1 MSYPRDD
8 PESKYTLRE
17 ALSMLVPA
25 PEESRASVAAKRPNK
40 KKKGMFSLPPL
51 PRSSANPSR
60 SRSLSPSVTRP
71 SSPIIISAPFNAVLL
86 GEPSSAST
94 SPARSSASS
103 PSHSAFVSAPSSPLQ
118 HHTAP
123 SNSLQVPDSPQP
135 GLKLRKLPSQIL
147 EAPNEQPTQPEEPP
161 PSPKEYRAIKE
172 FKGANEG
179 ELPLEVGD
187 IVEKMPRP
195 NADMGPEWWY
205 GISRTWG
212 PNNGLVGYFLA
223 DHVVLETFEE
233 VVPSPTV
240 EHVQTPVPVPE
251 EDGYI
256 EEEVA
261 SELPA
266 TIRPGTKLV
275 CLFPYERTKADE
287 LEMEAGD
294 IIVVLDAPEGGW
306 WRGMKGFSTKTPTS
320 GWFPCSMVTIAPG
333 ENIPGWTPTQKVRRV
348 SMALVAP
355 PEQSAPTTEPEQTP
369 VEDVKP
375 QPASLERAPKK
386 EGSSRDVTAQTPT
399 AATFEEKPIISA
411 ENEVVSVWKV
421 QTVEVNDVPGTATN
435 SSATG
440 TGTPEISAP
449 VSRYTSR
456 APSRPVSSVS
466 PFGVEGF
473 STLSSDN
480 QSEKSAGTL
489 QKGMLGVSAISPSSG
504 PSSEFLHPEFSSRLA
519 KDISNSNSHSV
530 NLVPEDK
537 PTVSEVAETDVNPNV
552 DPPETQEGE
561 TVTEL
566 QGEGVHADAIDFSDS
581 KSRSDLFP
589 DDLISDV
596 PTSLPAAPQSKSLLA
611 KAARQ
616 LKTLSAPSA
625 ALIGNMSSKSLGPL
639 LDEPEPMDSGD
650 ISTGAPTDTMS
661 LLSNDTSSDTRSS
674 GALLKNG
681 VRNRSASMTE
691 ADKSLSRTS
700 LIVGKSWL
708 PQIEGSRASILAQVG
723 DSDTASVAPS
733 ETAVAVPETA
743 EVLEAKQKKRM
754 NIIVELIGTE
764 RDYVRDLK
772 IIIENFMK
780 PMSNSKFDK
789 NVDSLFSNVDELL
802 SINSEFLRRFE
813 AKQRASPEF
822 TGVGEI
828 FLELGESFAK
838 YSLYCGNHSAAL
850 TKLQNLMQ
858 TNRAFRIFLEDIC
871 KNPVTRQLDL
881 GGFLIKPVQ
890 RICKYPLLLK
900 EIIKNTA
907 DDHRELP
914 ILKLALETI
923 QAIITQVN
931 DGARAAEG
939 VRKMVEVQNMF
950 TEKLSIITPTRYML
964 RDDTV
969 NLIGKNFDKKA
980 RRLFLFNDLVIVSRK
995 DWQSKL
1001 RLIHQIN
1008 LRHCRV
1014 CDIVD
1019 DNNDSPSGHMF
1030 EVEVIPAGGNSASSK
1045 TRRFLFSA
1053 DTAKAKT
1060 TWIEAYRGVATIA
1073 VKKKKFS
1080 ETVVVAE
1087 DGEDD
1092 DGTGVSA
1099 NIVDGAGDGA
1109 DEILEED
1116 KPVSIQK
1123 RLEQYRED
1131 SKKAL
1136 MEEYK
1141 HQIQEL
1147 SKKLD
1152 MAKNGQ
1158 EETKKWYEDT
1168 KVKLIAS
1175 EATVESLQKS
1185 LEDLKEQLW
1194 ASQCQASESIAL
1206 TETLQ
1211 IKVADAE
1218 KLNSIHKLNSKAE
1231 VDEKVTEIVALQA
1244 TIEEINISNATLLH
1258 EKDARMMEMREE
1270 FRQAMENEKK
1280 TAALERE
1287 QLLKD
1292 TESEMSRAV
1301 EDLNAKLRATIEDA
1315 SNRISASKLSFETQL
1330 LQSNQAYELK
1340 ILQLQEESRTKL
1352 AAADAALKQEQQVSR
1367 ETIQEKAT
1375 LIKELEKEHT
1385 IEKQRLAT
1393 ELETFKRKATAAHES
1408 MKRVLLE
1415 TKNELKTVQA
1425 TLKEKE
1431 GMLLDKDDSLREKV
1445 NLIGKLDLE
1454 KSALSSELSRTTA
1467 HTENM
1472 RLEHVRI
1479 LGNLEKVIQERHQT
1493 ISRKESEI
1501 AEMTQRLTQANEKGK
1516 HAEHDAEKLSLE
1528 LHERTRH
1535 FEETVSQLRE
1545 EMSKTRAERAR
1556 ESEQLETLNRTYR
1569 DAVKQLDELR
1579 SQLSGANDANRRLAT
1594 ENTKLTESLASQT
1607 SALTVA
1613 THDLQEIRLQFN
1625 DVQEKLRR
1633 KNHDFSEVA
1642 TSDTTHREKLKA
1654 LEEQYHKLIILSERS
1669 ETRNVEFSKSLEQKD
1684 AEISDLKETLRKTA
1698 EQSQA
1703 QLHHELS
1710 ELKKKLLEEASIRY
1724 QYVAKENAELQ
1735 LKLNREMAEVKEKK
1749 EHDEQMLAGQ
1759 LELVERLQKETML
1772 AKTRCEAE
1780 IQDLKTTNERLDT
1793 ESKEKA
1799 KQVSLLKR
1807 RLKNLEAEKE
1817 SLEECL
1823 QAVSQKMRLS
1833 DEQNAKLVSSSRA
1846 LEDELTLL
1854 KTRLSAT
1861 EKESLTLTNR
1871 LELYS
1876 ELDKKYLALR
1886 EHSDQIH
1893 FDIKSKQGHMQQTEG
1908 VLEKREKEI
1917 AALRYALEEIW
1928 SLIVGIQITA
1938 SAKQTHPIAAAHNT
1952 RILSGLGDES
1962 AVKAILSRIHDIS
1975 VDHEQLCN
1983 SHTAEIQRSQSLK
1996 ESLDALTQDRLE
2008 ILSNLKKIES
2018 KFKEKARRYKT
2029 DVQDFEAMIESLKSE
2044 MADLKHQAKETEECL
2059 RESQTKLKA
2068 ADSAK
2073 SDLET
2078 QLHSALATLET
2089 EPKQHAAVVENL
2101 HLEIQQLKARCE
2113 KFKTQSTTAALKI
2126 TEMEGETEYLQQLT
2140 ESLIQSKLSLESNAD
2155 SAAQKISSMQIQ
2167 LSRVGE
2173 ELLQKTNTLQ
2183 QVKETNELLD
2193 AKQKTLVEA
2202 INVQQ
2207 TQYEDVIKNLQGKLQ
2222 DIASNQRR
2230 KDSEAQQTLQ
2240 TAISTRQA
2248 QIDACNCKIQQ
2259 LEELLQDRDER
2270 ISKQTTELQDLEERF
2285 NNARAEN
2292 QVLCSEVVEV
2302 SRRENSLRNKL
2313 DTIQSKIVASSQT
2326 IDDLQLQH
2334 LHNSQ
2339 YPEREFEE
2347 RAARDA
2353 EQKYQQKYPLR
2364 GPPAVRAET
2373 TCIDDQTIAS
2383 PPLIATPSHTK
2394 TSNTLIK
2401 STLKMIDG
2409 ILEKKTLIL
2418 RKLVS
2423 CEKAI
2428 LALLDINSTERGYF
2442 DGILDI
2448 SISTSKPLH
2457 QPNETQFQNHQ
2468 QQESQQKQQQNQL
2481 YHAQMQKETALRT
2494 LEYLA
2499 NVSSSINHSQEGKT
2513 VMMHRA
2519 RRDMTVAKELLF
2531 EMHEFVRIWLSGFE
2545 AVHLLGSSVQVPTQP
2560 PLPTLAQVNTFQ
2572 EVYVDPFG
2580 DAGSGKGRSLLKH
2593 GAINSFSSPRARY
2606 LAASSIPSSDNSCK
2620 VEPIEE
2626 PLDPLAAK
2634 TPGILL
2640 ALPEK
2645 LGKLFSSDELNNI
2658 LGSFGEPSST

>member
-40 KKKGMFSLPPL
+40 KKGMFSLPPL
-51 PRSSANPSR
+51 PRSSTNASR

-71 SSPIIISAPFNAVLL
+71 PSPIIISAPFNAVPL
-86 GEPSSAST
+86 GEPSSVSA

-118 HHTAP
+118 HNTAP

-135 GLKLRKLPSQIL
+135 GLKMRRLPSQIL
-147 EAPNEQPTQPEEPP
+147 EAPNEQTTQPEEST

-179 ELPLEVGD
+179 ELPLEAGD
-187 IVEKMPRP
+187 IVEKMPPPP
-195 NADMGPEWWY
+195 NGDKGPEWWY

-212 PNNGLVGYFLA
+212 PNNGLLGYFLA

-233 VVPSPTV
+233 VAPSPTV
-240 EHVQTPVPVPE
+240 EQVQIPVPVSE

-275 CLFPYERTKADE
+275 CLYPYERTKADE

-294 IIVVLDAPEGGW
+294 VIVVLDAPEGGW

-333 ENIPGWTPTQKVRRV
+333 ETIPGWSPTQKVLRRV
-348 SMALVAP
+348 SKATVAP
-355 PEQSAPTTEPEQTP
+355 PELTAPTTEPQQTP

-375 QPASLERAPKK
+375 QAALLEPATKK
-386 EGSSRDVTAQTPT
+386 EGGSIRDVTAQTPI
-399 AATFEEKPIISA
+399 AAVVEEKQVISA
-411 ENEVVSVWKV
+411 ENDAITVGKV
-421 QTVEVNDVPGTATN
+421 QTVVEVNDISGTATN

-456 APSRPVSSVS
+456 APSRPVSSFS
-466 PFGVEGF
+466 PIGVDAL
-473 STLSSDN
+473 SALSSDN
-480 QSEKSAGTL
+480 QSEKYAA
-489 QKGMLGVSAISPSSG
+489 QKSMLGVSAISPSSG
-504 PSSEFLHPEFSSRLA
+504 TSSEYLHPDVSSRLA

-537 PTVSEVAETDVNPNV
+537 STVSEVADIDVSPNI
-552 DPPETQEGE
+552 DPETQEGDIA
-561 TVTEL
+561 TEL
-566 QGEGVHADAIDFSDS
+566 QHQEVIHADAIDFSDS

-589 DDLISDV
+589 DDINAAPDV
-596 PTSLPAAPQSKSLLA
+596 PMSLPAPQAKTLLA

-639 LDEPEPMDSGD
+639 LDEPEPIDTGD
-650 ISTGAPTDTMS
+650 VATSAPTDTMS

-674 GALLKNG
+674 GALLKNAA
-681 VRNRSASMTE
+681 RNRSASMSE

-700 LIVGKSWL
+700 LVVGKSWL
-708 PQIEGSRASILAQVG
+708 PQIEGSRASILAQVT

-733 ETAVAVPETA
+733 ESAVPVPETP

-858 TNRAFRIFLEDIC
+858 TNRAFRLFLEDIC

-950 TEKLSIITPTRYML
+950 TEKLNIITPTRYML

-1001 RLIHQIN
+1001 RLIHQVN

-1030 EVEVIPAGGNSASSK
+1030 ELEVIPAGGNSASSK

-1092 DGTGVSA
+1092 DGTAVSA
-1099 NIVDGAGDGA
+1099 NIVDGAGDAA

-1141 HQIQEL
+1141 HQIQDL

-1175 EATVESLQKS
+1175 EAAVESLQKS

-1194 ASQCQASESIAL
+1194 ASQCHASESIAL

-1231 VDEKVTEIVALQA
+1231 VDEKVAEIVSLQA
-1244 TIEEINISNATLLH
+1244 AIEEINISNAAMLQ
-1258 EKDARMMEMREE
+1258 EKDTRMMEMREE
-1270 FRQAMENEKK
+1270 FRRAIENEQK
-1280 TAALERE
+1280 TTALERE

-1292 TESEMSRAV
+1292 AELLQSELSRAV
-1301 EDLNAKLRATIEDA
+1301 EDSNAKVKATIEDA

-1340 ILQLQEESRTKL
+1340 ILHLQEESRTKL
-1352 AAADAALKQEQQVSR
+1352 GAADAALKQEQQVSR

-1375 LIKELEKEHT
+1375 FIKELEKEHA

-1393 ELETFKRKATAAHES
+1393 ELESFKRKATAAHES

-1415 TKNELKTVQA
+1415 TKNELKATHA

-1431 GMLLDKDDSLREKV
+1431 GMLLDKDDSIREKV

-1545 EMSKTRAERAR
+1545 EISKTRAERAR

-1579 SQLSGANDANRRLAT
+1579 SLLSTANDANRRLT
-1594 ENTKLTESLASQT
+1594 NENTKLNESLASQT

-1625 DVQEKLRR
+1625 DTQEKLRR
-1633 KNHDFSEVA
+1633 KIHDFSEV
-1642 TSDTTHREKLKA
+1642 TSSDTMHREKLKA
-1654 LEEQYHKLIILSERS
+1654 LEEQYHKLVISSERS
-1669 ETRNVEFSKSLEQKD
+1669 ETRNAEFSKSLEQKD
-1684 AEISDLKETLRKTA
+1684 SEISDLKETLRKTA
-1698 EQSQA
+1698 EQSQT

-1749 EHDEQMLAGQ
+1749 DHDEQMLAGQ

-1772 AKTRCEAE
+1772 AKTRCETE
-1780 IQDLKTTNERLDT
+1780 IQDLKATNERLDT

-1807 RLKNLEAEKE
+1807 RLKNAETEKE

-1833 DEQNAKLVSSSRA
+1833 DEQNAKLVSSSRT

-1854 KTRLSAT
+1854 KTRLQAT

-1938 SAKQTHPIAAAHNT
+1938 SSKQTHPIAAAHNT

-1962 AVKAILSRIHDIS
+1962 AVKAILSRIHEIS
-1975 VDHEQLCN
+1975 VDHEHLCN
-1983 SHTAEIQRSQSLK
+1983 SHSAEVQLSQSLQ

-2044 MADLKHQAKETEECL
+2044 IVDLKHQAKETEECL

-2073 SDLET
+2073 SSLET
-2078 QLHSALATLET
+2078 QLHGALETLEN
-2089 EPKQHAAVVENL
+2089 EPKKHAAVVEKMN
-2101 HLEIQQLKARCE
+2101 LEIQQLKALCE
-2113 KFKTQSTTAALKI
+2113 TLKTQSTTAALKI

-2155 SAAQKISSMQIQ
+2155 SAAQKINSMQIQ
-2167 LSRVGE
+2167 LSRVNE

-2202 INVQQ
+2202 ISVQQ
-2207 TQYEDVIKNLQGKLQ
+2207 NQYEDVIKNLQGKLQ

-2240 TAISTRQA
+2240 TAISTHQA
-2248 QIDACNCKIQQ
+2248 QIDACSCKIQQ

-2270 ISKQTTELQDLEERF
+2270 ISKQTAELQDLEERF
-2285 NNARAEN
+2285 HNARAEN

-2326 IDDLQLQH
+2326 IDDLQLQQLPH
-2334 LHNSQ
+2334 SQ

-2347 RAARDA
+2347 R
-2353 EQKYQQKYPLR
+2353 EQKYHQKYPPR
-2364 GPPAVRAET
+2364 GPSTRADT
-2373 TCIDDQTIAS
+2373 TCVDDHSATSPSIA
-2383 PPLIATPSHTK
+2383 PTSHNK

-2428 LALLDINSTERGYF
+2428 LSLLDINSTERGYF

-2448 SISTSKPLH
+2448 STSTSKPFH
-2457 QPNETQFQNHQ
+2457 QSNDFQFQNHQ
-2468 QQESQQKQQQNQL
+2468 QQEQQQKQL

-2545 AVHLLGSSVQVPTQP
+2545 AVHLQGSSVQVPNQP
-2560 PLPTLAQVNTFQ
+2560 VLPTPPQVNSFQ

-2580 DAGSGKGRSLLKH
+2580 DVGSAKGRGLLKH
-2593 GAINSFSSPRARY
+2593 GATSSFASPRARY
-2606 LAASSIPSSDNSCK
+2606 LAASLIPASDNSRK
-2620 VEPIEE
+2620 VEQSEE
-2626 PLDPLAAK
+2626 PHDPLAAK